1 MNHPQSAYLHRL
13 RQVGDRM
20 LLGVIGLLLVTSF
33 ALAPWYSTWREAIAI
48 AVPAAAVTAWLVR
61 TYPGELITRCTIAS
75 ALMILTALH
84 IYQTHG
90 MIEVHFGVFVLLS
103 FLLFY
108 RDWIPVVIAA
118 AIIALHHLAFDFLQR
133 GGSAVWVFAEN
144 TGFTIVLVHAVYVVF
159 ESGLLVWMALR
170 LRAEIEAIG
179 CEPQE
184 LARMSRELARGN
196 VDVAVPVESARPESL
211 ACAMQAMRDELQRA
225 VRDTGRVLQSVA
237 AGDLSQRV
245 VVDAGGEFARL
256 KDYVNRTLDFL
267 DSFMEQQK
275 QLIGHANAGDFGE
288 RCPTA
293 GLAGYQL
300 ELAGGLNHLVI
311 SMDSFVAS
319 FGEMLAAVA
328 KGDLT
333 KQMPQP
339 YAGSLEALRR
349 DANSSATQLAQ
360 LVGRIRETGD
370 AIGRTAA
377 EIARGNSDLSSHTD
391 EQVLALKQMARSIE
405 ELTLAAERSASSAA
419 NAWELSQHASQSA
432 ANGGNAVG
440 KVVATMEEI
449 SESSGRIASIIG
461 VIQDIAFQTNLLALN
476 AAVEAA
482 RAGEHGRGFAVVA
495 AEVRTL
501 AGRSSAAAKE
511 IKALIAA
518 SSERVHTGRKLV
530 QDARATMQEIV
541 DGIAPV
547 ESIVREI
554 ADASRNQSATV
565 SRTMKQMN
573 EVARQH
579 TAVVARVAHAARDMT
594 EEAETLRQSVL
605 LFKLPD
611 GDSPALAFSDAG
623 KVASLR
629 PKTAQ

>member
-1 MNHPQSAYLHRL
+1 
-13 RQVGDRM
+13 
-20 LLGVIGLLLVTSF
+20 VIGLLLVTSF
-33 ALAPWYSTWREAIAI
+33 ALAPWYGTWREAIAI

-75 ALMILTALH
+75 AFMILTALH

-108 RDWIPVVIAA
+108 RDWIPVVTAG

-133 GGSAVWVFAEN
+133 GGNGVWVFAEN
-144 TGFTIVLVHAVYVVF
+144 TGLTIVLVHAVYVVF
-159 ESGLLVWMALR
+159 ECGLLVWMALR

-211 ACAMQAMRDELQRA
+211 ACAMQSMRDELQRA

-256 KDYVNRTLDFL
+256 KDYVNQTLDFL
-267 DSFMEQQK
+267 DSFMEEQK

-293 GLAGYQL
+293 GRAGYQL

-311 SMDSFVAS
+311 SMDSFVAC

-333 KQMPQP
+333 RQIPQP
-339 YAGSLEALRR
+339 YAGSLEGLRR

-360 LVGRIRETGD
+360 LVGRIRETGN

-377 EIARGNSDLSSHTD
+377 EIAVGNSDLTSRTD

-405 ELTLAAERSASSAA
+405 ELTFAAERSASSAA
-419 NAWELSQHASQSA
+419 RAWELSQHASQSA

-449 SESSGRIASIIG
+449 SESSGRIVSIIG

-495 AEVRTL
+495 SEVRTL

-511 IKALIAA
+511 IKALISA

-547 ESIVREI
+547 ETIVREI
-554 ADASRNQSATV
+554 ADASRDQSATV

-579 TAVVARVAHAARDMT
+579 TAVVARVAHAARDMA

-611 GDSPALAFSDAG
+611 DDSPAREFADAG
-623 KVASLR
+623 RWPDVVKGAR
-629 PKTAQ
+629 R